1 MLSGPAPFPVVS
13 FFIECTIS
21 SLDGLSQFIFSS
33 AEASGIDGTFGTGLW
48 FSSSLKYCTH
58 LFPCLSNVTL
68 LILYFVLLCWNLHTA
83 MCCSLLCVLL
93 GLYINIYFYLV
104 WYSAYFPVFCF
115 IRLLGLCLFLSSC
128 CSCCTLP
135 LNLYVEILQWLKS
148 VLQWYLDALYYITIL
163 KVVHIVLNSWI
174 LWFATVFWTPA
185 TRIWWSNAASALG
198 FCTLCFC
205 SPLKCSNLM
214 LQFSH

>member
-1 MLSGPAPFPVVS
+1 MELLALDFDLAVHWNTAPTSFLVCQMLPSLS
-13 FFIECTIS
+13 FTW
-21 SLDGLSQFIFSS
+21 L
-33 AEASGIDGTFGTGLW
+33 
-48 FSSSLKYCTH
+48 
-58 LFPCLSNVTL
+58 
-68 LILYFVLLCWNLHTA
+68 LLCWNLHTA